1 MNGSRKDRW
10 LDAKMTGPDA
20 GMFSRPMRERR
31 KYRWKNGCRI
41 ARETQYTIGLTPRSR
56 ARACRRSSSLL
67 ARSISSRRLVS
78 PTSKR
83 YPRTRASLQ
92 WSGVAFDRTRTLRGA
107 LAGAAAAAVWLAQQP
122 LDKRIFG
129 WPHDDAELLAQLT
142 GTSHAVGTVLHVSN
156 GALFGGVY
164 AHVAPAA
171 PLAPQRRG
179 PLAGLPEHVATW
191 PLTALAAPAMTAS
204 PRAFAQ

>member
-1 MNGSRKDRW
+1 M
-10 LDAKMTGPDA
+10 
-20 GMFSRPMRERR
+20 
-31 KYRWKNGCRI
+31 
-41 ARETQYTIGLTPRSR
+41 
-56 ARACRRSSSLL
+56 
-67 ARSISSRRLVS
+67 
-78 PTSKR
+78 
-83 YPRTRASLQ
+83 
-92 WSGVAFDRTRTLRGA
+92 AFDRTRTLRGA

-156 GALFGGVY
+156 GALFGAVY

-171 PLAPQRRG
+171 PLAPQLRG
-179 PLAGLPEHVATW
+179 PLAGLLEHVATW

-204 PRAFAQ
+204 PRAFAQSAWRHLLFGVVLGELERRLNPPRLEPVSDEAAASNGHGSAEHLVATR